1 MLLWRYRPNPFP
13 RGPLALGLDGAVY
26 TTSGGY
32 VRVLDP
38 NGALRTVVKPGRKYV
53 AGVVADAQGR
63 IYASGDNGTISA
75 YSRGGS
81 LLWTVLSDGDSA
93 TPLLISADGQT
104 LYAGTSKEQLD
115 AYATSDGQ
123 KLWGAPL
130 GGILGTPALG
140 GDGTIVIGSS
150 DGTLH
155 AIAPDGSTRWR
166 YPAGAWVQTTPAFSG
181 NTVYGATDSGIVFA
195 LNADGTQRWRSEM
208 AMEIIGLATSP
219 DGTTYVSG
227 ATDILYALASDGT
240 QRWALPLHGDRPTAP
255 TTGADGR
262 IYVGAEDG
270 RINVISPDG
279 QLSGSLSLRAPITIA
294 PLIGRD
300 GAIYVAVGDKQE
312 SLVAFGTQALKELY
326 NAQ

>member
-1 MLLWRYRPNPFP
+1 
-13 RGPLALGLDGAVY
+13 
-26 TTSGGY
+26 

-38 NGALRTVVKPGRKYV
+38 NGALRVVVKPGRKYV

-75 YSRGGS
+75 YSPGGN
-81 LLWTVLSDGDSA
+81 LIWTVLSDGDSA

-115 AYATSDGQ
+115 AYAVSDGH

-130 GGILGTPALG
+130 GGIPGAPALG
-140 GDGTIVIGSS
+140 GDGTIYIGSS
-150 DGTLH
+150 DGALH

-166 YPAGAWVQTTPAFSG
+166 YPAGGWARAVPVVG
-181 NTVYGATDSGIVFA
+181 GDTVYGATDTGIVFA
-195 LNADGTQRWRSEM
+195 LGADGAQRWRSEM
-208 AMEIIGLATSP
+208 AVEIVGLATSS
-219 DGTTYVSG
+219 DDTTYVSG
-227 ATDILYALASDGT
+227 ANGILYALASDGV

-255 TTGADGR
+255 TTGPDGR

-270 RINVISPDG
+270 RINVISPAG
-279 QLSGSLSLRAPITIA
+279 QISGSLSLRSPVTIA

-312 SLVAFGTQALKELY
+312 SLVAFGTQALKERY